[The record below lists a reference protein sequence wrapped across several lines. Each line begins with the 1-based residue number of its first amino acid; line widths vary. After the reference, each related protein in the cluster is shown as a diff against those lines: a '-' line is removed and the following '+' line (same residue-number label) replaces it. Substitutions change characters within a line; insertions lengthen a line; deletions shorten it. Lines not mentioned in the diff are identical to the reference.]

1 MTLWGSDT
9 VRDTAESVGVLNLNK
24 DVTAAL
30 ARDVEFRLAIL
41 VEEALKFMRKSKR
54 TVLWTQDIS
63 CALRALDIEPV
74 SHFRAT
80 NFTSN

>member
-41 VEEALKFMRKSKR
+41 VEEALKFMRKAKR

-63 CALRALDIEPV
+63 HALRVLDIEPV
-74 SHFRAT
+74 CPRLT
-80 NFTSN
+80 PL

>member
-9 VRDTAESVGVLNLNK
+9 VRDTAESVGVVNLNK
-24 DVTAAL
+24 DVTSAL
-30 ARDVEFRLAIL
+30 ARDVEFRVALV

-63 CALRALDIEPV
+63 HALRVLDIEPV
-74 SHFRAT
+74 RSTPSSPLPPH
-80 NFTSN
+80 